1 MLRVALTGGIGTGKS
16 HVARLLRGRG
26 VPTIDAD
33 QLARAAVQ
41 PGQPALDGLRAR
53 FGSGVLAAGGVLDRA
68 RLGRLVFADPAARR
82 ALEAL
87 VHPPVREA
95 IDAWFRRCRAATE
108 STFAVADVPLLF
120 ETGRAGAFDYVV
132 VAACDPALQVR
143 RVTARDGL
151 AEADV
156 RRRVAAQ
163 LPIAEKV
170 GRADAVVRT
179 DGSFADT
186 ERQVDALRRTLAA
199 AAGA

>member
-1 MLRVALTGGIGTGKS
+1 MLRVVLTGGIGTGKS
-16 HVARLLRGRG
+16 HVVRLLRGRG

-41 PGQPALDGLRAR
+41 PGQPALDGLRGR
-53 FGSGVLAAGGVLDRA
+53 FGSGVAAAGGVLDRA
-68 RLGRLVFADPAARR
+68 RLGRLVFADPAARS

-87 VHPPVREA
+87 VHPPVRAA
-95 IDAWFRRCRAATE
+95 IDQWFRRCRDAAGAP
-108 STFAVADVPLLF
+108 FAVADVPLLF
-120 ETGRAGAFDYVV
+120 ETRRAGAFDRVV
-132 VAACDPALQVR
+132 VAACGPALQLR
-143 RVTARDGL
+143 RVMARDGL

-156 RRRVAAQ
+156 RRRMAAQ

-170 GRADAVVRT
+170 ERADAVVRT

-186 ERQVDALRRTLAA
+186 ERQVDALCRALAA

>member
-1 MLRVALTGGIGTGKS
+1 MLRVVLTGGIGTGKS
-16 HVARLLRGRG
+16 HVVRLLRDRG

-41 PGQPALDGLRAR
+41 PGQPALDGLRGR
-53 FGSGVLAAGGVLDRA
+53 FGNGVAAAGGVLDRA
-68 RLGRLVFADPAARR
+68 RLGRLVFADPAARS

-87 VHPPVREA
+87 VHPPVRAA
-95 IDAWFRRCRAATE
+95 IDAWFRRCRDAAGAP
-108 STFAVADVPLLF
+108 FAVADVPLLF
-120 ETGRAGAFDYVV
+120 ETRRADAFDRVV
-132 VAACDPALQVR
+132 VAACDPALQLR
-143 RVTARDGL
+143 RVMARDGL

-156 RRRVAAQ
+156 RRRMAAQ

-170 GRADAVVRT
+170 ERADAVVRT

-186 ERQVDALRRTLAA
+186 ERQVDALCRALAA

>member
-1 MLRVALTGGIGTGKS
+1 MLRVVLTGGIGTGKS
-16 HVARLLRGRG
+16 HVVRLFRDRG

-41 PGQPALDGLRAR
+41 PGQPALDGLRGR
-53 FGSGVLAAGGVLDRA
+53 FGSGVVAAGGALDRA
-68 RLGRLVFADPAARR
+68 RLGRLVFADPAARS

-87 VHPPVREA
+87 VHPPVRAA
-95 IDAWFRRCRAATE
+95 IDAWFRRCRATE
-108 STFAVADVPLLF
+108 ATFAVADVPLLF
-120 ETGRAGAFDYVV
+120 ETRRAGAFDYVV
-132 VAACDPALQVR
+132 VAACGPALQLR
-143 RVTARDGL
+143 RVMARDGL

-156 RRRVAAQ
+156 RRRMAAQ

-170 GRADAVVRT
+170 ERADAVVRT

-186 ERQVDALRRTLAA
+186 ERQVDALCRALAA